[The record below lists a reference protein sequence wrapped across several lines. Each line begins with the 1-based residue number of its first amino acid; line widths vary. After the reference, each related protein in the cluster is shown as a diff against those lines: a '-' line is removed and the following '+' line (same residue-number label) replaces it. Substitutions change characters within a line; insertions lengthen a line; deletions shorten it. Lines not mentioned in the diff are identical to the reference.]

1 MYIPLNNKTNYTLL
15 SSLLKVD
22 DLLSYAEKNKLDS
35 ICIIDRNMYSTMEFI
50 KKCNSKNIK
59 PIIGLELVLDD
70 FIIDVIAKNYEGYKN
85 LIKLTTIQSER
96 TITVEDIKKYKS
108 NLICIIPYIYNSKYN
123 ELSKIYENTYIGY
136 SNKKEE
142 LEVFLIKNYIL
153 MILIY

>member
-22 DLLSYAEKNKLDS
+22 DILIYAEKNKLDS

-70 FIIDVIAKNYEGYKN
+70 FIIDVIAKDYENNKN

-96 TITVEDIKKYKS
+96 TITIEDIKLLTS
-108 NLICIIPYIYNSKYN
+108 FC
-123 ELSKIYENTYIGY
+123 TAR
-136 SNKKEE
+136 
-142 LEVFLIKNYIL
+142 
-153 MILIY
+153 

>member
-22 DLLSYAEKNKLDS
+22 DMLSYAEKNKLDS

-50 KKCNSKNIK
+50 KKCNSKKIK

-96 TITVEDIKKYKS
+96 TVSLEEIKKYKS

-123 ELSKIYENTYIGY
+123 ELSKIYV
-136 SNKKEE
+136 
-142 LEVFLIKNYIL
+142 LF
-153 MILIY
+153 